1 MIDHAFLG
9 KITDA
14 AHRLVRYWKMRQ
26 EIKRFKS
33 CRNVHELPAIFH
45 YWSNKYL
52 VYNGLTPEFCVR
64 RPDPD

>member
-1 MIDHAFLG
+1 MIDHPFLG

-52 VYNGLTPEFCVR
+52 VPKFLPFGFANICT
-64 RPDPD
+64 